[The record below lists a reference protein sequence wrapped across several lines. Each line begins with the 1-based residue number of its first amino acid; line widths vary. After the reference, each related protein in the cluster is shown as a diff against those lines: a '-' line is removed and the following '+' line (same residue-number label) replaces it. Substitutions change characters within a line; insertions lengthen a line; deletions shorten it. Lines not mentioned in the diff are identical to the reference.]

1 MVESDSS
8 VAVAREWIAKA
19 ENDLKTAE
27 MALKAATGCPTDTTC
42 FHAQQCI
49 EKYIK
54 AFLTVQGIEFA
65 KTHNIRVLM
74 ELIPAESRPDLDRM
88 WQDRLTDYATSAR
101 YPGWDEI
108 PLGEARK
115 AVAVARQA
123 RREIRGLLP
132 KTAKAK
138 RRTS

>member
-1 MVESDSS
+1 MVESDAS

-27 MALKAATGCPTDTTC
+27 MALRAASECPTDTTC

-49 EKYIK
+49 EKYTK
-54 AFLTVQGIEFA
+54 ALLTVRGLAFA

-74 ELIPAESRPDLDRM
+74 EILPIESRPHLDRM

-115 AVAVARQA
+115 AVAVAKRV

-132 KTAKAK
+132 KAAKARK
-138 RRTS
+138 RTL